1 MVTHCCPT
9 EGKWLVVFKFH
20 SGPNFLLFQT
30 YLSGRWGKQVLLS
43 EMVQLHVKRG
53 DESLFLFNTTVDTPL
68 ETLIQQITA
77 IYNGRLKVERLC
89 SGENTPSVLP
99 RLKPAPHYCW
109 NLTSVLVHSILTS
122 FVSLSSPNSIIQPCK
137 WASDKDL
144 LVPLCALRD
153 SRACRPWHLTATQ
166 HAGADRGADWG
177 AKPEGW
183 MGRKVH
189 PQWRLCV

>member
-1 MVTHCCPT
+1 M
-9 EGKWLVVFKFH
+9 VFKFH

-89 SGENTPSVLP
+89 SGENTPSVL
-99 RLKPAPHYCW
+99 
-109 NLTSVLVHSILTS
+109 VHSILTS

-166 HAGADRGADWG
+166 HAGADRGAD
-177 AKPEGW
+177 
-183 MGRKVH
+183 
-189 PQWRLCV
+189 

>member
-89 SGENTPSVLP
+89 SGENTLGAATTQTCTSLL
-99 RLKPAPHYCW
+99 LKL
-109 NLTSVLVHSILTS
+109 NIS
-122 FVSLSSPNSIIQPCK
+122 
-137 WASDKDL
+137 
-144 LVPLCALRD
+144 
-153 SRACRPWHLTATQ
+153 
-166 HAGADRGADWG
+166 AGALYFDQFRVSEFP
-177 AKPEGW
+177 K
-183 MGRKVH
+183 
-189 PQWRLCV
+189 